1 MPKETILVADDAE
14 RARESIAEILRS
26 QGYEVHTAADGQ
38 KAMEA
43 IDRQYYDV
51 ALIDLNMP
59 KANGLTVLKHL
70 SEQAP
75 NSLGIIIT
83 GFGSIETAVEAIKAG
98 GFDYLTKPVK
108 VEEIGIVLKRAL
120 EYRDLKRENL
130 MLKRQVRRKYRFAN
144 FIGDSQPMNEV
155 FSVIEKVADTDS
167 TVLIYGES
175 GTGKELVARAIHY
188 HSSRRER
195 PLIPVNCGAIP
206 EELLESE
213 LFGHEKG
220 AFTNAIRTRIGRFEM
235 ANGGTIFLD
244 EIGEMSPGLQVK
256 LLRLLQE
263 KRFERLGG
271 TKTLECDVRIVAAT
285 NKDLEKE
292 VKGGGFREDLFY
304 RLNVIPIRVPP
315 LRTRTSDIPLLV
327 HHFLENFSKT
337 KKKPP
342 KNLNPEAMEALHTY
356 HWPGNVRELENLME
370 RLVILTEGPSITL
383 ADLPEEVA
391 GSRSERIT
399 PPLDVSKEGF
409 CLADAVERF
418 ERDLIMQALDKT
430 DWVKNQAAKLLNM
443 NRTTLVEKMKRQKI
457 HRGDST
463 A

>member
-14 RARESIAEILRS
+14 RTREGIAEMLRT
-26 QGYEVHTAADGQ
+26 QGYEVRTAADGQ

-43 IDRQYYDV
+43 IDQGSYDV
-51 ALIDLNMP
+51 VLLDLNMP
-59 KANGLTVLKHL
+59 KAHGLTVLKHL
-70 SEQAP
+70 REHSP
-75 NSLGIIIT
+75 DSVGIIIT
-83 GFGSIETAVEAIKAG
+83 GFGTIETAVEAIKAG
-98 GFDYLTKPVK
+98 AFDYLTKPVK

-155 FSVIEKVADTDS
+155 FSIIEKVADTDS
-167 TVLIYGES
+167 TILIYGES
-175 GTGKELVARAIHY
+175 GTGKELVARGIHY
-188 HSSRRER
+188 HSGRRER

-220 AFTNAIRTRIGRFEM
+220 AFTNAIRMRIGRFEM

-285 NKDLEKE
+285 NKDLEQE
-292 VKGGGFREDLFY
+292 VKEGRFREDLFY
-304 RLNVIPIRVPP
+304 RLNVIPVRVPP
-315 LRTRTSDIPLLV
+315 LRARTSDIPLLV

-337 KKKPP
+337 KKKPV
-342 KNLNPEAMEALHTY
+342 KSLSPETMEALLTY

-370 RLVILTEGPSITL
+370 RLVILTEGTTITV
-383 ADLPEEVA
+383 ADLPEEIA

-399 PPLDVSKEGF
+399 PPLDVSAEGF
-409 CLADAVERF
+409 ALAAAVDRY
-418 ERDLIMQALDKT
+418 ERDLIIQALDKSN
-430 DWVKNQAAKLLNM
+430 WVKNQAAKILNM
-443 NRTTLVEKMKRQKI
+443 NRTTLVEKMKRQNI
-457 HRGDST
+457 RRGASIT
-463 A
+463 